1 MFTLMLRHEQ
11 TFCGGNTSADLEW
24 HYGLQAAP
32 LLLQFRF
39 TLTPQGCSVPA
50 VCGHH
55 ILICFQLQWPTTR
68 STVDIVIKELV
79 PLVVMAAL
87 WSGHWLHS
95 HVCFHIDNEAV
106 FAILQECDGPTPPL
120 LFLFLFSFLS
130 IRYTAEHMPGVLSR
144 LTDAPHEIT
153 SPCSL
158 PISPRLS
165 RPTSHHR
172 SWTCQLLNSR
182 FGAHWPGSACS
193 QVP

>member
-1 MFTLMLRHEQ
+1 MFTLMLRHKQ

-106 FAILQECDGPTPPL
+106 FAILQRQSGRSVMVQHL
-120 LFLFLFSFLS
+120 LCCFYFYSAFYQFVTLQS
-130 IRYTAEHMPGVLSR
+130 
-144 LTDAPHEIT
+144 
-153 SPCSL
+153 
-158 PISPRLS
+158 
-165 RPTSHHR
+165 
-172 SWTCQLLNSR
+172 TCQ
-182 FGAHWPGSACS
+182 
-193 QVP
+193 VY